1 MRKAG
6 FETGCIVNVWVE
18 AGCLI
23 LTTGG

>member
-1 MRKAG
+1 M
-6 FETGCIVNVWVE
+6 VNVWVE